1 MNRYICIHGHF
12 YQPPRENP
20 WLEEVEVQDSAYPF
34 HDWNERIT
42 AECYAPNSASRILDS
57 EKNIIDIVNN
67 YSKIS
72 FNFGPTLLSWME
84 KHDLEVYRA
93 IIEADRESQRKFSG
107 HGSAVAQV
115 YSHMIMPLA
124 NSRDKRT
131 QVVWGI
137 KDFENRFKRK
147 PEGMW
152 LPETAVDIETLE
164 TLAAQ
169 EIQFTILSPH
179 QAKRFRKI
187 GDKNWNDASGGRID
201 PRMPYLCRLPSGAAI
216 NIFHYDRPISLD
228 IAFGDLLSSGELF
241 IKRLFDAFSKDQ
253 ERPQIVHIAT
263 DGESYGHHHRFG
275 DMALAYCLDEIE
287 SSDFAALTIYS
298 EYLERFPPEYEVEIV
313 ERSSWSC
320 EHGVERWRNNCGC
333 NAGRQAGW
341 TQEWRAPLREAMD
354 WLRDKLVSLYESR
367 MSAFTKDPWKA
378 RDDYVEVMLDRSKK
392 NVESFFSRHCFRE
405 LSWKEKVRILKL
417 LEIERHAMFMYTSC
431 GWFFDE
437 ITGIETVQVMEYA
450 SRAMQLA
457 REVADEDFEPDYTG
471 ILERAPSNVAEF
483 KNGARVYERLVKPAV
498 LDFLRIGVHY
508 AVSSLF
514 EDYSES
520 VSLGGH
526 TINREKYDI
535 EESGRERL
543 AVGKARVRSNV
554 VWEEDNIS
562 FAVLHLGDHN
572 LIGGARRYTE
582 TESFSLMEKE
592 VKEAFGRSDVP
603 EIIRLMD
610 KHFGTHNYSLWHLF
624 KDEKRR
630 VLGQIMESTMEE
642 VETSFRQIFENY
654 YPVMQAMRE
663 TRVPLPKAFKI
674 VLEFV
679 LNSDFRKLMEKED
692 LDLEQIRKGV
702 DEFNKWP
709 IKPDQAILTFITSQK
724 IYALMK
730 EFFQKPGELSLAEAI
745 DNVLK
750 ILKDLPLEFDQWKS
764 QNIYF
769 KHCKEHLDKMQERSL
784 NGDPVAK
791 KWLNLMKSI
800 GIQLGVKC
808 M

>member
-42 AECYAPNSASRILDS
+42 AECYDPTSASRILDS
-57 EKNIIDIVNN
+57 EKHIIDIVNN
-67 YSKIS
+67 YTKIS

-84 KHDLEVYRA
+84 KHDLGVYRA
-93 IIEADRESQRKFSG
+93 VIEADRESQRKFSG
-107 HGSAVAQV
+107 HGSAIAQV

-131 QVVWGI
+131 QVVWGK
-137 KDFENRFKRK
+137 KDFEHHFRRK

-152 LPETAVDIETLE
+152 LPETAVDVETLE

-169 EIQFTILSPH
+169 EIKFTILSPH

-187 GDKNWNDASGGRID
+187 GDKNWNEVSGGRIN
-201 PRMPYLCRLPSGAAI
+201 PRMPYLCRLPSGGAI
-216 NIFHYDRPISLD
+216 NIFFYDRPISLD

-241 IKRLFDAFSKDQ
+241 TKRLFDAFSKSQ
-253 ERPQIVHIAT
+253 EKPQIVHIAT

-287 SSDFAALTIYS
+287 SGDFAALTIYS
-298 EYLERFPPEYEVEIV
+298 EYLERFPPEHEVEIV
-313 ERSSWSC
+313 ESSSWSC

-341 TQEWRAPLREAMD
+341 RQEWRAPLREAMD
-354 WLRDKLVSLYESR
+354 WLRDKLISLYERR

-378 RDDYVEVMLDRSKK
+378 RDDYIEVVLDRSKK
-392 NVESFFSRHCFRE
+392 NVESFFSRHCSRE
-405 LSWKEKVRILKL
+405 LLQEERVKILKL
-417 LEIERHAMFMYTSC
+417 LEIERHAMLMYTSC

-450 SRAMQLA
+450 SRAMQLS
-457 REVADEDFEPDYTG
+457 REVADEDFEPDYIE

-483 KNGARVYERLVKPAV
+483 KNGARVYERLVKPTV

-514 EDYSES
+514 EEYSES
-520 VSLGGH
+520 INLGGY
-526 TINREKYDI
+526 TINREKYDM

-543 AVGKARVRSNV
+543 AAGKARLRSNV
-554 VWEEDNIS
+554 VWEEDDIS

-572 LIGGARRYTE
+572 LICGARRYTE
-582 TESFSLMEKE
+582 TESFSIMEGE
-592 VKEAFGRSDVP
+592 IKEAFGRSDIP

-624 KDEKRR
+624 KDEKRK
-630 VLGQIMESTMEE
+630 VLSQVMEFTLEE
-642 VETSFRQIFENY
+642 IETSFRQIFEIH

-663 TRVPLPKAFKI
+663 NRVPLPKVFSTI
-674 VLEFV
+674 LEFN
-679 LNSDFRKLMEKED
+679 LNSDFRKLMEKAE
-692 LDLEQIRKGV
+692 LDLEQLRKVV
-702 DEFNKWP
+702 DEFKKWSFM
-709 IKPDQAILTFITSQK
+709 PDNTILSFITIQK
-724 IYALMK
+724 INSLMG
-730 EFFQKPGELSLAEAI
+730 EFFQKPEELSLGETI
-745 DNVLK
+745 DNLLR
-750 ILKDLPLEFDQWKS
+750 ILKDFPLELNLWKS

-769 KHCKEHLDKMQERSL
+769 EFCRNLLGKMQKR
-784 NGDPVAK
+784 NQKGDLTAK
-791 KWLNLMKSI
+791 KWLNLMK
-800 GIQLGVKC
+800 GMGVHMGVKC